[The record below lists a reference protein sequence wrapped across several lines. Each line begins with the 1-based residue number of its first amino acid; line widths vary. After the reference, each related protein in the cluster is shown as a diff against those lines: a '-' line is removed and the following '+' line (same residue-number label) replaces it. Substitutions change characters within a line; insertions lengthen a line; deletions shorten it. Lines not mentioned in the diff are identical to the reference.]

1 MKTENKCNGTVGVK
15 RIRQDEWSRER
26 VQNIWTDEI
35 YIDVDGVWHTSTSE
49 GEPNY
54 PISKDIIFKF
64 NQ

>member
-15 RIRQDEWSRER
+15 RIGQDKWAREC
-26 VQNIWTDEI
+26 VKNIWTDEI